1 VLLLTLCAVAR
12 HLGWAAMRQ
21 LISLGHDVIG
31 CSRGDVD
38 LRHDLAV
45 SALASHLPPSDK
57 AVYVCYALGP
67 EAPRYRKSFGHGCP
81 LITADAER

>member
-1 VLLLTLCAVAR
+1 MTRVFLLTLCAVAR

-45 SALASHLPPSDK
+45 SALESHLPPSDK
-57 AVYVCYALGP
+57 AVSAYPGY
-67 EAPRYRKSFGHGCP
+67 S
-81 LITADAER
+81 IS

>member
-1 VLLLTLCAVAR
+1 MAPQQQLGGRRAPEKVTRALLLTLCAVAR

-38 LRHDLAV
+38 LRHHLAA

-57 AVYVCYALGP
+57 AVSAYPGY
-67 EAPRYRKSFGHGCP
+67 S
-81 LITADAER
+81 IS